1 MSEQTL
7 KPVPMLPDE
16 IIRIKE
22 AAFRAGVCAR
32 TIRRWNQAHAIGR
45 QCGPGAPLQISAI
58 ALEMVM
64 EGDAVALERLR
75 TNDRTHPD
83 VRRYI
88 DRVGVP
94 A

>member
-1 MSEQTL
+1 MKQ
-7 KPVPMLPDE
+7 PVPMLPDE

-32 TIRRWNQAHAIGR
+32 TIRRWNQSHAIGR
-45 QCGPGAPLQISAI
+45 QSGPGAPLQISAI

-75 TNDRTHPD
+75 ANDRAHPD

>member
-1 MSEQTL
+1 M

-45 QCGPGAPLQISAI
+45 QSAPGAPLQISVV

-64 EGDAVALERLR
+64 EGDTAALERLR
-75 TNDRTHPD
+75 SNERTHPD

-88 DRVGVP
+88 DRIGVP
-94 A
+94 L

>member
-1 MSEQTL
+1 MKM

-16 IIRIKE
+16 IIRIEE
-22 AAFRAGVCAR
+22 AAHRAGVCAR

-45 QCGPGAPLQISAI
+45 QSSAGAPLQISVI

-64 EGDAVALERLR
+64 EGNTEALQRLR
-75 TNDRTHPD
+75 DNDRAHPD

-88 DRVGVP
+88 DRIGVP
-94 A
+94 L